1 MAADGTVKI
10 LIQADGKEAIGTA
23 DALNAAF
30 KRIPGGTNAASAGV
44 SGLKSRIMS
53 IAGGIGVVNLLSKA
67 IGTVKDSISGAVS
80 RFDTLNKYPVVMKA
94 LGYSTNDVA
103 KSAKTLSNGI
113 DGLPTSLDEI
123 TKSSQQLAPL
133 TGGANSAAKAAVAL
147 NDAFLA
153 SGASVSDTS
162 RGMEQYT
169 QMLSSGKV
177 DMMSWKTLME
187 TMPVA
192 LTQVAKSFG
201 FTGKS
206 AKLDLY
212 NALQSGTITIDQLN
226 DKFVE
231 LDKSQNGFAELAR
244 KNSVGIGTSFAN
256 LKTAVV
262 KNLANMLTAID
273 TGLQKSGLPKMA
285 VMIDS
290 LKGAINTS
298 FSAINQTI
306 QSSIPPIVSTI
317 SGLIS
322 FVSKN
327 KDWLLPLTIGIV
339 AFATSLKAISVAA
352 TVMSTL
358 SKSMTVLRV
367 ASSVAGDMNLL
378 KFALGNMAG
387 ESKLAAVG
395 LKALNAVLSLNPWAI
410 LAAAIVAVVAGLTY
424 FFTKTQTG
432 QKLWAQFVGWL
443 KQAGPVFSAL
453 GNSIKELVTAGL
465 AKLAPVLTAVG
476 SAVGKLAP
484 FFSQA
489 ASAVGS
495 FVSAGIDKLG
505 AWFGAI
511 AESAGALLQS
521 GLSKIGP
528 LMDSMGGAFGKVG
541 ALIGPVVSVITKLGL
556 AALGITGPWGV
567 AISVIASFLGMWAK
581 TGELN
586 ADGITAVFSSIT
598 STITNAANGISKY
611 LPQFI
616 AIGTQLL
623 VSLINGITAAI
634 PQMVTAATS
643 IINGLTSAIA
653 VALPAIITA
662 GTQILLMLI
671 QAITAALPSL
681 VAAGVQII
689 NGLVNAIVT
698 VLPILVSAGLQLILA
713 LVQGIV
719 AVLPMLITAALQIVM
734 ALFNGLVAALPT
746 IISAG
751 LQILLALVNGIVAA
765 LPTIITAAIQ
775 IILALFNALVA
786 ALPQIIAAGI
796 QILLALIN
804 GIISIL
810 PALVSAAVQIIISLF
825 SALIANLPKIISAG
839 IELLLALVQ
848 GLIKMIPALLSG
860 VVQIIAALFGAL
872 IDNAPKILSAGVQLI
887 KALISGLLQLLGQ
900 VGSAAMRLGAK
911 VIGAIKDKAS
921 DMASAGVDFVK
932 GFIGGIG
939 SMVSNV
945 VQAAENLGRKAV
957 DGVKKFL
964 HIGSPS
970 RVMRQIG
977 VWTGEGFTNGIKEML
992 PRVSA
997 MSDKMADAAM
1007 ISTPSVD
1014 LGGVS
1019 GSIPRFTSA
1028 EQLIGG
1034 FNQSVPSMQTI
1045 NNYTSTTNNS
1055 GSSDKVLDLLQQIAD
1070 KSPIIDG
1077 ASVSGGLAPFM
1088 SAQTAARTKTARRG
1102 GAVIA
1107 RIQ

>member
-10 LIQADGKEAIGTA
+10 LIQADGKEAISSVDDLVARLDGIGKAGQRTGSILKSVLGA
-23 DALNAAF
+23 NLISHAV
-30 KRIPGGTNAASAGV
+30 IAGV
-44 SGLKSRIMS
+44 STIKNGIVGL
-53 IAGGIGVVNLLSKA
+53 AGDLSSASATWKTFNANMKNIGMPDAEIKA
-67 IGTVKDSISGAVS
+67 TTKELQKFAQQTIYSSADMASTFSQLRAVGTKNTTQLIEGFGGLA
-80 RFDTLNKYPVVMKA
+80 
-94 LGYSTNDVA
+94 
-103 KSAKTLSNGI
+103 SAADDPAQAMKTLS
-113 DGLPTSLDEI
+113 
-123 TKSSQQLAPL
+123 QQA
-133 TGGANSAAKAAVAL
+133 TQMAAKPKVQWEDFKLMLEQTPAGMAAVAKAMGKSTSQLITDIQAGKVSTSDFFDAVNKAGNAPGFRQMATQYKTVGQAVDGLRETLTNKLLGAFNKVNTVAINAISKMVDLVGNMDFSGVANATVAAL
-147 NDAFLA
+147 NGIANAITFVVQHADELTAAAVAVATFLA
-153 SGASVSDTS
+153 VFKAIQVVTNF
-162 RGMEQYT
+162 
-169 QMLSSGKV
+169 K
-177 DMMSWKTLME
+177 KA
-187 TMPVA
+187 VA
-192 LTQVAKSFG
+192 DA
-201 FTGKS
+201 
-206 AKLDLY
+206 
-212 NALQSGTITIDQLN
+212 GT
-226 DKFVE
+226 V
-231 LDKSQNGFAELAR
+231 
-244 KNSVGIGTSFAN
+244 
-256 LKTAVV
+256 
-262 KNLANMLTAID
+262 
-273 TGLQKSGLPKMA
+273 
-285 VMIDS
+285 
-290 LKGAINTS
+290 
-298 FSAINQTI
+298 
-306 QSSIPPIVSTI
+306 
-317 SGLIS
+317 
-322 FVSKN
+322 
-327 KDWLLPLTIGIV
+327 
-339 AFATSLKAISVAA
+339 LKAFQA
-352 TVMSTL
+352 
-358 SKSMTVLRV
+358 
-367 ASSVAGDMNLL
+367 
-378 KFALGNMAG
+378 ALG
-387 ESKLAAVG
+387 VG
-395 LKALNAVLSLNPWAI
+395 PWGI
-410 LAAAIVAVVAGLTY
+410 LAAAIAAVVVGLTY

-443 KQAGPVFSAL
+443 KQAGPVFSAV
-453 GNSIKELVTAGL
+453 GNSIKELVAAGL
-465 AKLAPVLTAVG
+465 AKLAPILTAVG

-505 AWFGAI
+505 TWFGAI
-511 AESAGALLQS
+511 AESAGSLLQS

-598 STITNAANGISKY
+598 STITNVANGISKY

-662 GTQILLMLI
+662 GTQILLMLV

-689 NGLVNAIVT
+689 NGLVNAIVA
-698 VLPILVSAGLQLILA
+698 VLPVLISAGLQLILA

-860 VVQIIAALFGAL
+860 AVQIITALFGAL
-872 IDNAPKILSAGVQLI
+872 IQNAPKILSAGVQLI

-900 VGSAAMRLGAK
+900 VGSAAMKLGAK

-945 VQAAENLGRKAV
+945 VKAAENLGRKAV